1 MSASAHPPRRPTPH
15 RLGERGERIAAAH
28 LESTGWTVLDRNV
41 RWGRREIDLV
51 IRRDGLLAFV
61 EVKTRSGP
69 GFGPPH
75 EAVTW
80 KKRREIEAVAR
91 YYLARMRAR
100 DLDVRFDVVAIVTDA
115 SGHVVELDHVED
127 AWRPG
132 L

>member
-1 MSASAHPPRRPTPH
+1 M
-15 RLGERGERIAAAH
+15 
-28 LESTGWTVLDRNV
+28 LDRNV

-69 GFGPPH
+69 GFGPPQ